1 MSAPTPIELG
11 WAIRR
16 LRKSNDFTIESL
28 ADKAGLH
35 ATYLS
40 GIERGLRNPSWVKL
54 ASLAEALDIQVSEI
68 VTTAEQIHC
77 PLCGTA
83 SSFIKE

>member
-16 LRKSNDFTIESL
+16 LRKSNDLTIEDLSS
-28 ADKAGLH
+28 KAGIH

-40 GIERGLRNPSWVKL
+40 GIERGLRNPSWIKL
-54 ASLAEALDIQVSEI
+54 ASLAEALDLQVSDI
-68 VTTAEQIHC
+68 ATTAEQIHC

-83 SSFIKE
+83 VE